1 MSREFYTPGVGN
13 NDAINATIEGI
24 LTGEIV
30 RPVFLLEANFDGTYE
45 RMCTHHSDIVVIGH
59 GTFYGAGDFLSF
71 SSIDEPLD
79 LRSSGINITL
89 NGLDSSILDKALNT
103 DYQDRRLTIYLG
115 FRYANT
121 VPVTLQSPNILIN
134 PDELP
139 PVVFEGRMDSMTIA
153 DNGDSCNISVAVENR
168 LVDFERSSE
177 CRYTYEEQQLQHPG
191 DNSLEWITTIQKR
204 VLTWGE

>member
-1 MSREFYTPGVGN
+1 MSREFYTPGVGDN
-13 NDAINATIEGI
+13 NSINTTIDGI

-45 RMCTHHSDIVVIGH
+45 RMCTHHSDIVVIGY

-71 SSIDEPLD
+71 SAIDEPLD

-103 DYQDRRLTIYLG
+103 DYQDRTLTIYLG

-121 VPVTLQSPNILIN
+121 VNIAGSSPNILIN

-153 DNGDSCNISVAVENR
+153 DNGETCTISVAVENR

-177 CRYTYEEQQLQHPG
+177 CRYTYEEQQLQHP
-191 DNSLEWITTIQKR
+191 DDYSLEWVTTIQKR
-204 VLTWGE
+204 VLTWGA